1 MQIEIKKNSLRKY
14 GYFNS
19 SEFKFSSFSS
29 ENLDSFLLDSK
40 TIIVAN
46 YLRLNLGPIVINCCA
61 RSPLYNTSV
70 GGVPNSQH
78 LITNTRPVNALD
90 LKPLDLSIPDFKL
103 FVIKNIK
110 ILKLLG
116 VRGIGFYNTFIHI
129 DCRKQSD
136 RISYWGSMTDSQIK
150 KINDAGTFLSL

>member
-19 SEFKFSSFSS
+19 SEFKLSSFSS

-40 TIIVAN
+40 IIVVAN
-46 YLRLNLGPIVINCCA
+46 YLRLNLGSISINSCA

-70 GGVPNSQH
+70 GGVSNSQH
-78 LITNTRPVNALD
+78 LITALRPVTALD
-90 LKPLDLSIPDFKL
+90 LRTLKVSIPEFKL

-116 VRGIGFYNTFIHI
+116 VRGVGFYNTFIHI
-129 DCRKQSD
+129 DCRNQSD
-136 RISYWGSMTDSQIK
+136 RISHWGSMTDSQIK